1 MFRRAEARWQQR
13 WEARTT
19 GAQRLSVVHEI
30 EVRRHTPA
38 QVWAFV
44 RPAESAVL
52 LAEDVV
58 RAFIVPGTGPGVG
71 EQQCF
76 VMVEDGREVHHVVT
90 VVAEEPNR
98 FAEVTGHRQV
108 DYGTRYEVEPSA
120 LGALYTTTSWM
131 DVSVEA
137 PRKALQEVQR
147 AMDKHAAKHVQ
158 RVKTLLE
165 SGLIPV
171 LSSDSQ

>member
-19 GAQRLSVVHEI
+19 GTRRLSVVHEI
-30 EVRRHTPA
+30 KVRRHTPA

-58 RAFIVPGTGPGVG
+58 RAFTVPGTGPGVG

-76 VMVEDGREVHHVVT
+76 VTVDDGREVHNLVT
-90 VVAEEPNR
+90 VVAEDPDR

-108 DYGTRYEVEPSA
+108 D
-120 LGALYTTTSWM
+120 
-131 DVSVEA
+131 
-137 PRKALQEVQR
+137 
-147 AMDKHAAKHVQ
+147 
-158 RVKTLLE
+158 
-165 SGLIPV
+165 
-171 LSSDSQ
+171 